1 MSLVAIVISL
11 IANVISFYAVHDSSK
26 RVRRLRKELAEKNE
40 LITSQKALME
50 GQLAENEEKIQ
61 HLQKL
66 QKEVQERLLES
77 EQKKSK
83 EQEYLTE
90 YENINDNLQEPED
103 VRALVREF
111 VNKAPIINEYSDEK
125 DDNRARKILQQLM
138 MDEQRKNEAIE
149 IINDVHTWFMAKK
162 TVTIEEVNKWDRS
175 QYLLFHLV
183 RPKPLTWAEL
193 AEKSIEEQQRYCSNW
208 KTIIL

>member
-1 MSLVAIVISL
+1 MGL
-11 IANVISFYAVHDSSK
+11 IALIISYIANLCSCYAVYTNFK
-26 RVRRLRKELAEKNE
+26 NIKMLRQAIKERDE
-40 LITSQKALME
+40 LIASQKALME

-125 DDNRARKILQQLM
+125 DDDRARKILQQLM
-138 MDEQRKNEAIE
+138 MDEQRKNEAIQ

>member
-138 MDEQRKNEAIE
+138 MDEQRKNEAIQ

>member
-1 MSLVAIVISL
+1 MRFIPILKHKMLRQAIKERDEL
-11 IANVISFYAVHDSSK
+11 IA
-26 RVRRLRKELAEKNE
+26 
-40 LITSQKALME
+40 SQKALME

-61 HLQKL
+61 QLQQL
-66 QKEVQERLLES
+66 QQKVQERLLES

-125 DDNRARKILQQLM
+125 DDDRARKILQQLM
-138 MDEQRKNEAIE
+138 MDEQRKNEAIQ

-162 TVTIEEVNKWDRS
+162 PLQLKKLINGIDRNI
-175 QYLLFHLV
+175 YYF
-183 RPKPLTWAEL
+183 
-193 AEKSIEEQQRYCSNW
+193 
-208 KTIIL
+208 IL